1 MQLERISLILYKLY
15 TFFLGYVEDLK
26 NLLFSMQLK
35 DMKKVFQEYRKKVPE
50 PLAAQFENRLGRE
63 DAIKRQAGRRK
74 VHTKLFPEGILQI
87 VTFLQTVFSIV
98 FV

>member
-1 MQLERISLILYKLY
+1 
-15 TFFLGYVEDLK
+15 
-26 NLLFSMQLK
+26 MQLK